1 MAVGVRA
8 AVGAAVV
15 SALLAVSCGRRAPT
29 GAGEKKETARPAIVG
44 EKSEDEVSAPR
55 PSEEA
60 EDLALAK
67 AIDRKICRKRDCCV
81 SGIEDAGT
89 DRKGRSMVV
98 ATIDAGEGGVAS
110 CLVPPQ
116 AEPATFGSEVL
127 DKEPS
132 PLHGQAAAAPD
143 EPASQGDKDDD
154 EGEGGTESGD
164 TDARN
169 DCHPYEYYLVVHTKG
184 KIRSRQYLSEA
195 CNNGYGAAG
204 VGEDNVSVDKETR
217 TFTHAQEGGSAWR
230 WNNSVTVG
238 LDPLRIVSIGDSS
251 FWTIDEGATSR
262 SAEWSHDTFEGSES
276 WSIPD
281 CEGRR
286 KAAAKRDAGAGD
298 EEGGESKSFN
308 ALIVPR
314 VQLPASFVQDGWRS
328 IGLGDCGA
336 FVDGDKHGF
345 AVHGGKGSA
354 ADASMRAVASKEGV
368 LFVEIADDRWTSSGK
383 TWVKEDHIEL
393 WLAPAGPTSTEMLCD
408 SPLPPDPSKQWG
420 IRISDGQ
427 VFAGFGSPE
436 LLAGVE
442 VVRAGRTARARIP
455 LGDRLKDSDDG
466 APLTVVYSDSD
477 DGARQKRLIATS
489 SLDFGRA
496 WTIGRVTAIPPG
508 RATCVEAG
516 GELRP
521 KVAPLL
527 RYPSLLFPDIRTD
540 LGSD

>member
-15 SALLAVSCGRRAPT
+15 SALLAVSCGKAAP
-29 GAGEKKETARPAIVG
+29 GEKAASRPAIAG

-55 PSEEA
+55 PTEEA

-116 AEPATFGSEVL
+116 AEPETFGSEVL

-132 PLHGQAAAAPD
+132 PLKGQAAAAPD
-143 EPASQGDKDDD
+143 EPASANDKEDGEEDGDA
-154 EGEGGTESGD
+154 EGVTESGD
-164 TDARN
+164 EGTPD
-169 DCHPYEYYLVVHTKG
+169 DCRPYEYYLVVHAKG
-184 KIRSRQYLSEA
+184 KIRSHALLSHS

-204 VGEDNVSVDKETR
+204 VGEDNVIVDKEAR

-230 WNNSVTVG
+230 WDNSVTVG
-238 LDPLRIVSIGDSS
+238 LDPLRIVSLSDGS
-251 FWTIDEGATSR
+251 FWTIDTDATSR
-262 SAEWSHDTFEGSES
+262 SGDWNHDTFEGNEA

-286 KAAAKRDAGAGD
+286 KREEAEKRDASPSR
-298 EEGGESKSFN
+298 EEAPSSKVFN

-314 VQLPASFVQDGWRS
+314 VQLPATFVQDGWRS
-328 IGLGDCGA
+328 IGLGNCGA

-354 ADASMRAVASKEGV
+354 ADASMRAAVSKEGV
-368 LFVEIADDRWTSSGK
+368 LFVEITDDRWTREGK

-393 WLAPAGPTSTEMLCD
+393 WLAAAGSTSTEMLCD

-420 IRISDGQ
+420 IRISDGA

-436 LLAGVE
+436 PLAGVE
-442 VVRAGRTARARIP
+442 VVRAGGTARARIP
-455 LGDRLKDSDDG
+455 LGDRLKGDSDG
-466 APLTVVYSDSD
+466 TPLTVVYSDSD
-477 DGARQKRLIATS
+477 DGVHQKRLIATS
-489 SLDFGRA
+489 TVERGQELSLGHVRDVDPA
-496 WTIGRVTAIPPG
+496 H
-508 RATCVEAG
+508 ATCVVKGKALRINRPPLAIKRGEAIA
-516 GELRP
+516 R
-521 KVAPLL
+521 
-527 RYPSLLFPDIRTD
+527 
-540 LGSD
+540 

>member
-1 MAVGVRA
+1 VA
-8 AVGAAVV
+8 AVGWAM
-15 SALLAVSCGRRAPT
+15 LAVSCGRRAPT
-29 GAGEKKETARPAIVG
+29 GVVADETPREAIPGEKT
-44 EKSEDEVSAPR
+44 EDEVSAPR
-55 PSEEA
+55 PTEEA
-60 EDLALAK
+60 ADLALAK

-110 CLVPPQ
+110 CLVPPE
-116 AEPATFGSEVL
+116 AEPETFGSEVL

-132 PLHGQAAAAPD
+132 PLKGQAAAAPD
-143 EPASQGDKDDD
+143 EPASQEDD
-154 EGEGGTESGD
+154 EDAEDEGGPESGD
-164 TDARN
+164 ADARN

-184 KIRSRQYLSEA
+184 KIRSRAFLSEA
-195 CNNGYGAAG
+195 CNNAYGAAG

-230 WNNSVTVG
+230 WDNSVTVG
-238 LDPLRIVSIGDSS
+238 LDPLRIVSISDGS
-251 FWTIDEGATSR
+251 FWTIDTDATSR
-262 SAEWSHDTFEGSES
+262 SADWNHDTFEGNES

-286 KAAAKRDAGAGD
+286 KQEEAEKRDAAARQDGFAS
-298 EEGGESKSFN
+298 SKSFN

-314 VQLPASFVQDGWRS
+314 VQLPAAFVQDGWRS
-328 IGLGDCGA
+328 IGIGNCGA

-345 AVHGGKGSA
+345 AIYGGKGSA
-354 ADASMRAVASKEGV
+354 TDATMRAVVSKEGV

-383 TWVKEDHIEL
+383 TWVKEDHLEL
-393 WLAPAGPTSTEMLCD
+393 WLAPAGSTSTEMLCD

-420 IRISDGQ
+420 IRISDGA

-442 VVRAGRTARARIP
+442 VVRAGHTARARIP
-455 LGDRLKDSDDG
+455 LGDRLKDDG

-477 DGARQKRLIATS
+477 DGVHQKRLLATS
-489 SLDFGRA
+489 TVDRGQELSLGHVRDVDPA
-496 WTIGRVTAIPPG
+496 H
-508 RATCVEAG
+508 ATCVVKGKTLRINRPPLAIKPGEA
-516 GELRP
+516 
-521 KVAPLL
+521 VA
-527 RYPSLLFPDIRTD
+527 R
-540 LGSD
+540 